1 MLVTKLG
8 ATDVAARFWWGNGVF
23 MVCEDGAGNT
33 LFETKRAETK
43 DNKLAFQGE
52 FTIPYGTPNPKH
64 TA

>member
-23 MVCEDGAGNT
+23 LVWEDGAGNT
-33 LFETKRAETK
+33 LFETKRAET
-43 DNKLAFQGE
+43 KLAFQGE